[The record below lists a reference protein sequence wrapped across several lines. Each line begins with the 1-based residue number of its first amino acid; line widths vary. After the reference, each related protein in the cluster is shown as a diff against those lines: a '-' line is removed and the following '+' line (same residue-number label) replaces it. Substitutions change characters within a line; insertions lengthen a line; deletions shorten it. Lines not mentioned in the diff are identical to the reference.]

1 MPRDPKTY
9 EDDDGRV
16 ICNMDVAGMPW
27 HDRRARRERKAA
39 RSAVIA
45 AQAPSLPA
53 SQGDPMTR
61 SEMRR
66 YVWNSVLAGLLIVA
80 VFSATWVLF
89 ILFCTK
95 VWFR

>member
-1 MPRDPKTY
+1 MSSETKTY

-16 ICNMDVAGMPW
+16 ICSMDVEGMPW

-39 RSAVIA
+39 HNA
-45 AQAPSLPA
+45 AESMVQPAPL
-53 SQGDPMTR
+53 GEPMTR
-61 SEMRR
+61 AEMRR

-80 VFSATWVLF
+80 VFSAVWVLF
-89 ILFCTK
+89 ILFCLN